1 MIAVHFKNVGQGDSI
16 IIEWSKNGEKNI
28 GIIDCNLY
36 EGRNPTLDYI
46 KRERISKIEF
56 IILSHFH
63 FDHFSGMSDIFEYC
77 CLNKIS
83 VKYFYHSLAP
93 FLAEIYNRIFTSQ
106 KIQNEVRRFVEK
118 YDSFDNFVIDTIPV
132 NSQTKKLELLDN
144 TFISFLA
151 PQGRIYNKMAKQL
164 ARKRNKI
171 TTTKADVN
179 KLSTIVLIENETNSI
194 LFTSD
199 SVKKSFKNINVTTEL
214 VLVQVPHHGSI
225 NSIDN
230 IFWKNL
236 KRIPKCPAIFSVGD
250 EPKDKLPNEETV
262 RFFDL
267 EDFDVY
273 STNQVYGINSYFKLG
288 LSTEKNPGTSVA
300 LNTFSKLRS
309 TNSLSPLPKYNG
321 DQVFNIL

>member
-1 MIAVHFKNVGQGDSI
+1 MITIHFKNVGQGDSI
-16 IIEWSKNGEKNI
+16 IIEWSENGEKNI
-28 GIIDCNLY
+28 GLIDCNLY
-36 EGRNPTLDYI
+36 QERNPTLDYI
-46 KRERISKIEF
+46 KSQRISKIEF

-77 CLNKIS
+77 CLNKIT

-93 FLAEIYNRIFTSQ
+93 FLAEIYNRLFTSQ
-106 KIQNEVRRFVEK
+106 KIQNHVKKFFEQ
-118 YDSFDNFVIDTIPV
+118 YDAFDKFVIDKIPV
-132 NSQTKKLELLDN
+132 NSQTKKLEILEN

-151 PQGRIYNKMAKQL
+151 PQGRIYDKMSKQL

-171 TTTKADVN
+171 TTTGADVN
-179 KLSTIVLIENETNSI
+179 KLSTIVLIENGTNSI
-194 LFTSD
+194 LITSD
-199 SVKKSFKNINVTTEL
+199 SVKKSFKNITVTSEL

-225 NSIDN
+225 NSIDS

-236 KRIPKCPAIFSVGD
+236 MRIPKCPAIFSVGD

-267 EDFDVY
+267 EGFDAY

-288 LSTEKNPGTSVA
+288 VSTGKKSETSLA
-300 LNTFSKLRS
+300 LNAFSKLRKAYTLPS
-309 TNSLSPLPKYNG
+309 LPKYNG
-321 DQVFNIL
+321 DQIFNLL